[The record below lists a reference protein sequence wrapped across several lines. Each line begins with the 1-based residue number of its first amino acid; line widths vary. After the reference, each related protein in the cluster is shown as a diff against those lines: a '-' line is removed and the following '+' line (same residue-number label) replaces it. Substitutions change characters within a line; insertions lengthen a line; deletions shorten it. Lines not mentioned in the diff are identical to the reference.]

1 VGRSHAGKNRI
12 HTVNGRED
20 YNSVVAFLR
29 NECVPTHINP
39 RKSKTFTP
47 YPLSCNFE
55 PIRRYSNA
63 ARTVSSDGTIRIGL
77 ATPLPCRIGAICE
90 MFHKRSDA

>member
-12 HTVNGRED
+12 HTVKGRED
-20 YNSVVAFLR
+20 YNSGVPFLR
-29 NECVPTHINP
+29 NECLVTHINP

-63 ARTVSSDGTIRIGL
+63 ARTISRDGTIRIGL
-77 ATPLPCRIGAICE
+77 ATPLPAESVRSAKCST
-90 MFHKRSDA
+90 KRSEA